1 MPPYLRPMA
10 PTATR
15 AILCGDPARALL
27 LAQDLL
33 VEPRMS
39 NHHRGLWGYYG
50 LTAAD
55 SELTV
60 HATGIGSPS
69 AALVLGELADA
80 GLRHAIRVGSC
91 TSPGGELPLG
101 SSIVATTVA
110 GTGAGAPEQQLDPDL
125 TEALLDAGAGPGARL
140 LSAERLP
147 RAMWP
152 GDPAASAAGNAV
164 DLQTAGLAAEAAE
177 RGLAFAAALV
187 VADSGSDALEDDPLE
202 AEALRLGRIAAAV
215 LEKSNGA
222 PGS

>member
-10 PTATR
+10 PTAAR

-27 LAQDLL
+27 LAQDLII
-33 VEPRMS
+33 EPRMS
-39 NHHRGLWGYYG
+39 NHHRGLWGYFG
-50 LTAAD
+50 LTAAG

-80 GLRHAIRVGSC
+80 GLRQAIRVGSC
-91 TSPGGELPLG
+91 ASPEGELPLG

-110 GTGAGAPEQQLDPDL
+110 GAGVPEQQLDADL
-125 TEALLDAGAGPGARL
+125 TRALLEAGAGPGAGL

-147 RAMWP
+147 RTAGRD
-152 GDPAASAAGNAV
+152 GDPVAARTAAAV

-187 VADSGSDALEDDPLE
+187 VADSGPDALEDDPLE
-202 AEALRLGRIAAAV
+202 AEALRLGRIAVAA
-215 LEKSNGA
+215 LEKSTE
-222 PGS
+222 P

>member
-27 LAQDLL
+27 LAQDLII
-33 VEPRMS
+33 EPRMS
-39 NHHRGLWGYYG
+39 NHHRGLWGYFG
-50 LTAAD
+50 LTAAG

-91 TSPGGELPLG
+91 ASPEGKLPLG
-101 SSIVATTVA
+101 SSIVATAVA
-110 GTGAGAPEQQLDPDL
+110 GADVPEQELDAGL
-125 TEALLDAGAGPGARL
+125 TRALLEAGAGPGVEL

-147 RAMWP
+147 RTAVRN
-152 GDPAASAAGNAV
+152 GDPVAAQTAAAV

-177 RGLAFAAALV
+177 RGLAFAATLV
-187 VADSGSDALEDDPLE
+187 VADSGPDALEDDPLD
-202 AEALRLGRIAAAV
+202 AEALRLGRVAVTV
-215 LEKSNGA
+215 LEESTA
-222 PGS
+222 P